1 MSSSLL
7 TTRRFAPLFW
17 TQFFAAFSDNF
28 LKQALIFL
36 VLFKIAGPTAHVLVT
51 LAPAVF
57 IFPYFF
63 LSAFGGEMADR
74 YDKAYVAQRIK
85 FAEIGVSALAV
96 LGFWLHTQGHDTIAV
111 STLFFALFG
120 FGVCGALFGP
130 IKYGILPD
138 HLAHSELPAGNAL
151 VEGATF
157 IAILLGTIVGGVAAQ
172 NGGDPASFGFLM
184 ILFSLAC
191 WGSSLFIPP
200 TGQGAPDLVIRR
212 NVLVSTVSLLN
223 HLRDDRRIWWGAFV
237 TSWFWLAGAVVTV
250 VMQSLVKDVL
260 GGTEEVITTCNA
272 IFAISIA
279 IGSGLAAWLAA
290 GRIILL
296 PTLIGGVLLGLFAL
310 DIGLSTMGAQPIAGL
325 HGYLDIF
332 KSGRGLRFVIGL
344 SGIAISGG
352 LFIVPVF
359 SAIQAW
365 AGPDRRARVIAG
377 VNVLNAGFMAASA
390 GIVAVLQGA
399 AGLST
404 SGVFVVLG
412 VGSLLVAVAIYRT
425 MPASAFSDLLSII
438 YRTLFRIEV
447 HGIDHLNNAGPNVIV
462 ALNHVSFLDAGLAL
476 SLRNRKPVF
485 AIDVGIAKRWWV
497 RPFVKLTGALPL
509 DPLKPMAVRT
519 LIDAVKA
526 GNALIIFPEGRITV
540 TGSLM
545 KVYDGAAMIADKSDA
560 EIVPVRIEGLEQTPF
575 SRLSK
580 SQVRRKW
587 FPKVKVTILE
597 PVKLSVDPEI
607 KGRKRRLAAGAALY
621 GIMSDLVFR
630 TTSTD
635 RTVIQAVIQ
644 AADTH
649 GRNRVA
655 VEDPV
660 TGALTYKKL
669 LVGAAVLGAKLMRL
683 GPEGHAIG
691 VMLPNAN
698 GAAVTVIA
706 LMSAGRV
713 PAMINFSA
721 GAANV
726 LAACKAA
733 QIDTILTSRVF
744 IDKGKLTNLVA
755 AIEKEVKLVYLEDIR
770 ATVTFGDKIRGL
782 LHADKPLVPRKADDW
797 AAILFTSGSEGVP
810 KGVVL
815 SHRNMLANAAQAA
828 ARIDFGREDK
838 VFNVLPLFHSFG
850 LTVGLILPLVSGV
863 QIYLYPSPLHYRTVA
878 ELIYGVNATILFGT
892 DTFLNGYARV
902 AHPYDFRS
910 LRYILA
916 GAEAVKE
923 ATRRTYLEKFG
934 LRILEGYG
942 VTETAP
948 VLALNTPMF
957 NKFGSVGRILPGM
970 EARLDKVEGVDE
982 GGRLFVRGPNVM
994 LGYLKVDKPGVLEP
1008 PEEGWHDTGDIVT
1021 IDEQG
1026 FISIKGRAKRF
1037 AKIGGEMIS
1046 LAAVEVLAGELWPN
1060 DPSAVVAVPDL
1071 RKGERLI
1078 LVTQK
1083 KDATR
1088 PEFQAFAKS
1097 KHASDL
1103 MIPAEVWV
1111 LDKLPMLGTGKA
1123 DMMSLGKLVHERIA
1137 EKAQAQ
1143 PETMA
1148 RAAG

>member
-36 VLFKIAGPTAHVLVT
+36 VLFKIEGSAKHVLVT
-51 LAPAVF
+51 LAPAIF

-74 YDKAYVAQRIK
+74 FDKALVAQRIK
-85 FAEIGVSALAV
+85 LAEIGVSALAV
-96 LGFWLHTQGHDTIAV
+96 LGFWLHTIGHDTLAV
-111 STLFFALFG
+111 SVLFFALFS

-138 HLAHSELPAGNAL
+138 HLARSELPAGNAL

-157 IAILLGTIVGGVAAQ
+157 IAILLGTIVGGIAAK

-184 ILFSLAC
+184 IIFSLAC
-191 WGSSLFIPP
+191 WGASLFIPP

-212 NVLVSTVSLLN
+212 NVLASTASLLN

-310 DIGLSTMGAQPIAGL
+310 DIGLSTMWAQPIADL
-325 HGYLDIF
+325 AGYWDIF
-332 KSGRGLRFVIGL
+332 KSGRGIRFVIGL
-344 SGIAISGG
+344 AGIAISGG

-359 SAIQAW
+359 SAVQAW

-377 VNVLNAGFMAASA
+377 VNVINAGFMAGSA
-390 GIVAVLQGA
+390 AIVAALQGV

-404 SGVFVVLG
+404 PGVFVLLG
-412 VGSLLVAVAIYRT
+412 VGSLLVAVAIGRT
-425 MPASAFSDLLSII
+425 MPTSAFSDALSII
-438 YRTLFRIEV
+438 YRTLFRMEV
-447 HGIDHLNNAGPNVIV
+447 HGIDNLNNAGKNVII
-462 ALNHVSFLDAGLAL
+462 ALNHVSFLDAGLSLAL
-476 SLRNRKPVF
+476 SNRKPVF
-485 AIDVGIAKRWWV
+485 AIDIGISKMWWV
-497 RPFVKLTGALPL
+497 RPFLMLTNAMPL

-526 GNALIIFPEGRITV
+526 GNTLIIFPEGRITV
-540 TGSLM
+540 TGNLM

-580 SQVRRKW
+580 TQVRRKW

-597 PVKLSVDPEI
+597 PVKLTVDPAL

-635 RTVIQAVIQ
+635 RTVTEAVIQ

-649 GRNRVA
+649 GRGTIA
-655 VEDPV
+655 IEDPV
-660 TGALTYKKL
+660 TGALSYKRVL
-669 LVGAAVLGAKLMRL
+669 AGAAILGAKLMPL
-683 GPEGHAIG
+683 AAEGRAVG

-698 GAAVTVIA
+698 GAAVTILG

-713 PAMINFSA
+713 PAMINFTA
-721 GAANV
+721 GAANI

-733 QIDTILTSRVF
+733 QIDTIVSSRTF
-744 IDKGKLTNLVA
+744 IEKGKLTNLVA
-755 AIEKEVKLVYLEDIR
+755 ELEKAVKIVHLEDVR
-770 ATVTFGDKIRGL
+770 ATVTASDKIRGL
-782 LHADKPLVPRKADDW
+782 LNANKPLVARKPDDW

-838 VFNVLPLFHSFG
+838 VFNVLPVFHSFG

-863 QIYLYPSPLHYRTVA
+863 RIYLYPSPLHYRTVA
-878 ELIYGVNATILFGT
+878 ELIYGVNATIMFGT

-902 AHPYDFRS
+902 AHAYDFRS
-910 LRYILA
+910 LRYIIA
-916 GAEAVKE
+916 GAEPVKE
-923 ATRRTYLEKFG
+923 STRRTYMEKFG
-934 LRILEGYG
+934 LRIFEGYG

-948 VLALNTPMF
+948 ALALNTPMF
-957 NKFGSVGRILPGM
+957 NRFGTVGRILPGM
-970 EARLDKVEGVDE
+970 EARLEKVEGVEE

-994 LGYLKVDKPGVLEP
+994 LGYLKVENPGVLEP
-1008 PEEGWHDTGDIVT
+1008 PAEGWHDTGDIVT

-1026 FISIKGRAKRF
+1026 FIAIKGRAKRF

-1046 LAAVEVLAGELWPN
+1046 LAAVEALASDLWP
-1060 DPSAVVAVPDL
+1060 DALSAVVAVPDM

-1088 PEFQAFAKS
+1088 ADIQAFAKAR
-1097 KHASDL
+1097 HASDL
-1103 MIPAEVWV
+1103 MIPSEVWV
-1111 LDKLPMLGTGKA
+1111 QDKLPLLGAGKVDA
-1123 DMMSLGKLVHERIA
+1123 MAVAKLVKEQIA
-1137 EKAQAQ
+1137 AKAEAG
-1143 PETMA
+1143 TDAMA
-1148 RAAG
+1148 RATG